1 VASSQTTPHPP
12 LSHLFSLSSSGTLPR
27 TERKILFLL
36 SQIPPPNLEIRL
48 CMSHHRALHRK
59 SFPLSYRTVAGVEY
73 QRRSKKVGLPGHLSS
88 FRWPVAAS
96 DSRRSSKRAMLEAK
110 ARGSC
115 EHRSSEP
122 RRSSKR
128 AVAATSLGGRDRGA
142 PACACSPPMRRT
154 GEPWRPRSRRP
165 RSRLL

>member
-1 VASSQTTPHPP
+1 MRSTIYLKTEHDQLWPAVRPHRT
-12 LSHLFSLSSSGTLPR
+12 LLFLTCSLSSSSRSLPR

-73 QRRSKKVGLPGHLSS
+73 QRRSKKVGLHGHLSS

-115 EHRSSEP
+115 EHW
-122 RRSSKR
+122 SSKR
-128 AVAATSLGGRDRGA
+128 TLEQRAAS
-142 PACACSPPMRRT
+142 
-154 GEPWRPRSRRP
+154 E
-165 RSRLL
+165 